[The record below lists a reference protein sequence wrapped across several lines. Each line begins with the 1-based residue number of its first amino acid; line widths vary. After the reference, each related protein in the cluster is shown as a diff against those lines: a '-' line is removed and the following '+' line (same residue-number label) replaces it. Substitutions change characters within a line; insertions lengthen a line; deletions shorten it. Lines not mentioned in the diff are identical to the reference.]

1 MKLKIVSLVVAITL
15 LVSCGTTYT
24 STSNNAAYNVS
35 VPSSIQGHFAV
46 QYPDATNIVWNAYD
60 AATVPIDWE
69 MTGWTMLDAS
79 DYVVTFDV
87 GTNKYYAWY
96 DNTGALVGSAYAI
109 TDYSY
114 LPYDVNMMLQNQ
126 YKDYTVEAAQRQM
139 SGTQTAY
146 ELKLKSGDSKVKLLV
161 DSKGNIL
168 KQKND

>member
-87 GTNKYYAWY
+87 GTNKYYAW
-96 DNTGALVGSAYAI
+96 
-109 TDYSY
+109 
-114 LPYDVNMMLQNQ
+114 
-126 YKDYTVEAAQRQM
+126 
-139 SGTQTAY
+139 
-146 ELKLKSGDSKVKLLV
+146 
-161 DSKGNIL
+161 
-168 KQKND
+168 